1 MPSGQTRQDA
11 VIDAT
16 VTLEDGVAYEVAALG
31 STDDPRL
38 QVLPID
44 TRPLPGAFP
53 GCASSTR
60 PPMPP
65 AIDFALLGGEPVIAD
80 LEPGRSPTTS
90 SFRSP
95 STISKRA
102 SPGRPMSRPIP
113 GILMRPN
120 TVYSIYV
127 IGLVEDGSLTATLVP
142 VLVSPDIAAATP
154 VA

>member
-1 MPSGQTRQDA
+1 
-11 VIDAT
+11 
-16 VTLEDGVAYEVAALG
+16 
-31 STDDPRL
+31 
-38 QVLPID
+38 
-44 TRPLPGAFP
+44 
-53 GCASSTR
+53 
-60 PPMPP
+60 MPP

-80 LEPGRSPTTS
+80 LEPGEVSDYVELPVALYDFEARVAGATDV
-90 SFRSP
+90 
-95 STISKRA
+95 A
-102 SPGRPMSRPIP
+102 APIP